1 MPELPEVE
9 IARRHLS
16 RWIGGATVVR
26 AVAPDAGGILDGSP
40 AAFASALAKHVVKK
54 VERRGKWLR
63 LELAKKAEKGAE
75 RVLLFSHLGMTGKWV
90 KRDATAPD
98 ERWER
103 ARIDV
108 EKAGKKSS
116 VRYVDPRRFGR
127 MAVSRSDIASWSD
140 LGPDPLADGID
151 VKRLVEKLG
160 RRKLSVKEVLMD
172 QSVLAGVG
180 NIQATEALWRAKID
194 PRSRADALT
203 PADVRTIAR
212 GIEWSIAR
220 TLADAEKHG
229 DEIGYVSDADGDNPF
244 TAYGRKGERCPRC
257 RDLFIRYDL
266 GGRTT
271 TSCPGCQM
279 KRATKGLR

>member
-16 RWIGGATVVR
+16 RWAAGATVFR
-26 AVAPDAGGILDGSP
+26 ASAPDGRGILGGSP
-40 AAFASALAKHVVKK
+40 AAFATALARVV
-54 VERRGKWLR
+54 VEEIERRGKWLR
-63 LELAKKAEKGAE
+63 LSLARGKR
-75 RVLLFSHLGMTGKWV
+75 RVFLFSHLGMTGRWV
-90 KRDATAPD
+90 RRDAAAPA

-103 ARIDV
+103 ARLDLA
-108 EKAGKKSS
+108 KKGKTSS

-127 MAVSRSDIASWSD
+127 IVVAREDIPSWTE

-151 VKRLVEKLG
+151 VAVLAERLWK
-160 RRKLSVKEVLMD
+160 RKLTVKEVLMD

-194 PRSRADALT
+194 PRSRADALA
-203 PADVRTIAR
+203 PSDVRAIAR
-212 GIEWSIAR
+212 GIEWTIAR

-229 DEIGYVSDADGDNPF
+229 DEIGYVSDADGENPF
-244 TAYGRKGERCPRC
+244 TVYGRKGQRCPRC
-257 RDLFIRYDL
+257 KDVFVRYAL

-271 TSCPGCQM
+271 TSCPGCQ
-279 KRATKGLR
+279 ALRVTAR

>member
-16 RWIGGATVVR
+16 RWIGGATVIR
-26 AVAPDAGGILDGSP
+26 AAARDAGGILDGSP
-40 AAFASALAKHVVKK
+40 AAFASALERHVVKK
-54 VERRGKWLR
+54 AERRGKWLR
-63 LELAKKAEKGAE
+63 LDLVGAGKGIND

-90 KRDATAPD
+90 KRDADAPP
-98 ERWER
+98 ERFER

-108 EKAGKKSS
+108 AKNGKKTS

-127 MAVSRSDIASWSD
+127 LAVSRMDIASWTD

-160 RRKLSVKEVLMD
+160 RRKLTVKEVLMD

-203 PADVRTIAR
+203 PAEIRAIAK

-244 TAYGRKGERCPRC
+244 TAYGRRGETCPRC
-257 RDLFIRYDL
+257 RDVFVRYDL

-271 TSCPGCQM
+271 TSCPGCQV
-279 KRATKGLR
+279 KRTARR